1 MDAQLDALLS
11 SCPGPRSEAE
21 LESSVALLARARAG
35 DRAALGDL
43 VGRHQEQLLRV
54 VRIRLGPGM
63 RRWLES
69 GDIVQETYQAL
80 VRDIAR
86 LELERGED
94 LVQWLARVATN
105 RIRDQHD
112 RARAQKRDGER
123 ERALEEGAASQSA
136 PAFEL
141 AAADTAPPER
151 AMRAEVREIL
161 DGAIGSLSPEYREAI
176 LLRDFCGASWE
187 HVAREL
193 GRDSVHAA
201 QQLHQRAWIKVRKL
215 AEPQL
220 RGESSGG
227 G

>member
-1 MDAQLDALLS
+1 MDSHQDPLLS
-11 SCPGPRSEAE
+11 SCPGLRSAAE
-21 LESSVALLARARAG
+21 LENSVSLLARARAG

-43 VGRHQEQLLRV
+43 VSRHQEQLLRI
-54 VRIRLGPGM
+54 VRIRLGTGM
-63 RRWLES
+63 RRWVES

-80 VRDIAR
+80 VREIGR
-86 LELERGED
+86 LELEHGED
-94 LVQWLARVATN
+94 LVQWLAHVATN

-123 ERALEEGAASQSA
+123 ERALEDDAASQTS

-141 AAADTAPPER
+141 AAEDTAPPER
-151 AMRAEVREIL
+151 AMRREVREIL
-161 DGAIGSLSPEYREAI
+161 DGAIAELSAEYREAI

-201 QQLHQRAWIKVRKL
+201 QQLHQRAWIKVRKA

-220 RGESSGG
+220 RGMQSGG